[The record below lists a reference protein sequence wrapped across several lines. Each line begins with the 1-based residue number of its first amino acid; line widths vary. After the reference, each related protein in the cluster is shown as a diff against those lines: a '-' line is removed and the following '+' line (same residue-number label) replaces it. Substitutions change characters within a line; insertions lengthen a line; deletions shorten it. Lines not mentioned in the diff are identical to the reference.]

1 MDKEIMIWAGL
12 MILFLAVEIA
22 TVGLTSIWLAGG
34 ALAALLVSAAG
45 GGIGW
50 QLGIFALVSLLLLVF
65 TRPFAKKYINTH
77 HVKTNYEELIGEIVK
92 VTETVDNLAQTGTSV
107 ARGKEWTARS
117 ADNAKKLEKGTL
129 AQVVNVSGVKLILK
143 CYEEDEK

>member
-34 ALAALLVSAAG
+34 
-45 GGIGW
+45 IGW

-65 TRPFAKKYINTH
+65 TRPFAKKYINAH

-92 VTETVDNLAQTGTSV
+92 VTETVDNLAQTGTAV

-129 AQVVNVSGVKLILK
+129 AQVVSVSGVKLILK
-143 CYEEDEK
+143 CYEEDEE

>member
-77 HVKTNYEELIGEIVK
+77 HVKTNYEELIGEIVE
-92 VTETVDNLAQTGTSV
+92 VTETVDNLAQTGTAV

-129 AQVVNVSGVKLILK
+129 AQVVSVSGVKLILK